1 VGETG
6 SDASTTGGTA
16 GDAFALAY
24 AYAYDAFTFSTAME
38 KDKELR
44 AI

>member
-1 VGETG
+1 MGETG

-24 AYAYDAFTFSTAME
+24 AYAYDAFTFSTGARW
-38 KDKELR
+38 KR
-44 AI
+44 IRN